1 MPQNPVAPRA
11 RVSSVRAAVLIG
23 GAIALLSACAR
34 SGDDNALVSA
44 GRGAP
49 LAAPLPR
56 PPAVTDPVQ
65 MIGFFNQV
73 LKDARIVGPL
83 VLPPMGPPGTEGER
97 TVIGTVENGAP
108 PPGVEPLTV
117 DLYTSKDFYADRAL
131 WSDPRY
137 FRCNSPFGVESNA
150 VRRRFPCRTI
160 GDNPPRTAAWG
171 MSTPTIRARRS

>member
-1 MPQNPVAPRA
+1 MPQNSVAPRA
-11 RVSSVRAAVLIG
+11 RCIVSSVRAAVLIG

-34 SGDDNALVSA
+34 SGDDNAFVSA

-56 PPAVTDPVQ
+56 PPVVTDPVQ

-83 VLPPMGPPGTEGER
+83 VCRLWVRPARRASARHRHRRER
-97 TVIGTVENGAP
+97 RAAARRRAA
-108 PPGVEPLTV
+108 
-117 DLYTSKDFYADRAL
+117 DRRLYSSEDFYADRAL

-137 FRCNSPFGVESNA
+137 FRCNSSVGVE
-150 VRRRFPCRTI
+150 RRGGTPIPPTI

-171 MSTPTIRARRS
+171 RATSTIRAKRS